1 MLADLEPRRLAP
13 GPAPWSVGLERADL
27 HRALAGG
34 AGPGRPVERG
44 VAVSDLDD
52 PEAAD
57 VLLALGER
65 PVRGEHA
72 AVPGGH
78 DRGGRWRLEASGEHP
93 GPRGLD
99 RTVEIVHGGVH
110 LLHLAGWRRLGT
122 LHEVHAEE
130 VLRHR
135 SSPSARPRPR
145 RPP

>member
-52 PEAAD
+52 PEPAD
-57 VLLALGER
+57 VLFALDER
-65 PVRGEHA
+65 PVRGEDA
-72 AVPGGH
+72 AVPGGD
-78 DRGGRWRLEASGEHP
+78 DRSGGRRLEASGEHP

-99 RTVEIVHGGVH
+99 RTVEGVDGGADLPHH
-110 LLHLAGWRRLGT
+110 LG
-122 LHEVHAEE
+122 
-130 VLRHR
+130 
-135 SSPSARPRPR
+135 
-145 RPP
+145 